1 MSGTAPDERLQVAF
15 DRYRRVMA
23 AHRPSA
29 DSTPLGVA
37 TARLDLTLRL
47 VEAGERLPEQLAD
60 QLEADAQLLVER
72 TDALEVGCPSGAG

>member
-1 MSGTAPDERLQVAF
+1 MSGTEPDERLRVAF

-29 DSTPLGVA
+29 EDTPLGVA
-37 TARLDLTLRL
+37 TARIDLTLRL

-60 QLEADAQLLVER
+60 QLEADARLLVER
-72 TDALEVGCPSGAG
+72 TDALQVSASSGAG